1 MVEKLQ
7 SQVAMYG
14 DYEHTGNDILDI
26 ILKEKSETAR
36 EKHIALSV
44 TADLNG
50 VDFIEPL
57 DVSTIFGNGLDNAIT
72 EGDTCESRTGTKL
85 LFRTD

>member
-7 SQVAMYG
+7 SQVAMYE

-50 VDFIEPL
+50 VDFIELWTSVPFSETDL
-57 DVSTIFGNGLDNAIT
+57 IT
-72 EGDTCESRTGTKL
+72 PSKQVKNFPKNRGQSL
-85 LFRTD
+85 